1 MVIRSEFRTGQY
13 RDDDYREDA
22 AHFMISNIFDK

>member
-1 MVIRSEFRTGQY
+1 LVIWSEIRMGQY

-22 AHFMISNIFDK
+22 SQFTMKLNK